1 MPRESRARSTHAFVV
16 AGTHSGVG
24 KTVVAMCIAAA
35 LKRRGYEVQP
45 FKVGPDF
52 IDPTHYAFCGWAV
65 NLDAF
70 MMGEAGVKK
79 SFSRWMRGKDVG
91 IMEGAMG
98 LFDGYRLTT
107 LSSTAHIA
115 KILGLP
121 VILVLDARGLSLSA
135 LAMYEGY
142 RNFDRELNVVGVIFN
157 GGTAFHEKLRRIF
170 SARGHDVLGILP
182 KREELEIG
190 SRHLGLHLGM
200 ERREDWRALAEIGEE
215 FIDIERI
222 LELSEMEFG
231 GELSASAEDGDG
243 GDTEVGMRIGV
254 PFDEAFAFY
263 YRDNLRTLS
272 RFGELVFF
280 SPLKGE
286 HASASAEC
294 DLYYIGGGY
303 PELHLHNLSGFA
315 RFIRREALE
324 EKPIYAECG
333 GLMLL
338 SRGIEIDGKV
348 KRMAGVLDIDVVFTR
363 KLKALSY
370 VRGEVVARNPF
381 LAGSFRGHEFHYSYA
396 LPDDDV
402 KFAFRVDGK
411 GIKDGYDGALAHNTL
426 AGYTHIHFYSADLTP
441 LRKLLTRRGG
451 E

>member
-1 MPRESRARSTHAFVV
+1 MLHESRTMTHAFVV

-79 SFSRWMRGKDVG
+79 SFLRWMRGKDVG
-91 IMEGAMG
+91 VVEGAMG

-121 VILVLDARGLSLSA
+121 VILVLDAGGLSLSA

-142 RNFDRELNVVGVIFN
+142 KNFDRELDVVGVIFN
-157 GGTAFHEKLRRIF
+157 GGTAFHEKLRRVF
-170 SARGHDVLGILP
+170 SARGHAVLGVLP

-200 ERREDWRALAEIGEE
+200 ERQKDWRVLAEIGEE
-215 FIDIERI
+215 FIDIDRI
-222 LELSEMEFG
+222 LELSEMDFG
-231 GELSASAEDGDG
+231 GEAEGESEAGGGGTKVDAS
-243 GDTEVGMRIGV
+243 TVRIGV

-280 SPLKGE
+280 SPLRGE

-303 PELHLHNLSGFA
+303 PELYDLSGFA
-315 RFIRREALE
+315 RFIRKEALK

-348 KRMAGVLDIDVVFTR
+348 KRMAGALDIDIVFTR
-363 KLKALSY
+363 QLQALGY

-381 LAGSFRGHEFHYSYA
+381 FAGSFRGHEFHYSYA

-411 GIKDGYDGALAHNTL
+411 GIKDGYDGAFAHNTL
-426 AGYTHIHFYSADLTP
+426 AGYTHIHFHSADLTP
-441 LRKLLTRRGG
+441 LRELLTGRGRA
-451 E
+451 